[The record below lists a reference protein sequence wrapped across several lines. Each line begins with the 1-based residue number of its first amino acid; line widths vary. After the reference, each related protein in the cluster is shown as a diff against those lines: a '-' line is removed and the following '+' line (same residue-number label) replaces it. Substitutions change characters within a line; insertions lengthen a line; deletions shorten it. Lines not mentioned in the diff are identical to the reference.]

1 VAEEERPSIWV
12 LAGTNGA
19 GKSSVGGVFL
29 RQSGTDYYNP
39 DEAARRIS
47 KANPALSQHD
57 ANALAW
63 REGVRQLQ
71 EAIRVRREHF
81 FETTLGGNTIVGLL
95 EEACREGIAVR
106 IWYAGLAS
114 VDLHIARVAARV
126 ARGGHDIPEED
137 VRRRY
142 VQSRLNLIRLLPHI
156 AELQVYDNSGEAASV
171 TGAVPPPRLVL
182 HWEGGKVRGPSP
194 RQLSRTPD
202 WAKPI
207 VAAALKLARVGTK

>member
-1 VAEEERPSIWV
+1 M

-29 RQSGTDYYNP
+29 RRSGADYFNP
-39 DEAARRIS
+39 DEVARRIS
-47 KANPALSQHD
+47 KANPALAPHE

-71 EAIRVRREHF
+71 EAIRGRREHF

-95 EEACREGIAVR
+95 EEACHAGIAVR
-106 IWYAGLAS
+106 VWYVGLLS
-114 VDLHIARVAARV
+114 VDLHLARVAARV

-137 VRRRY
+137 IRRRY
-142 VQSRLNLIRLLPHI
+142 VQSRVNLIRLLPRL
-156 AELQVYDNSGEAASV
+156 AELMVYDNSGEAGSA
-171 TGAVPPPRLVL
+171 TGTVPPPRLVL
-182 HWEGGKVRGPSP
+182 HWEGGGVRSPSP

-207 VAAALKLARVGTK
+207 VAAALKLARVGAK